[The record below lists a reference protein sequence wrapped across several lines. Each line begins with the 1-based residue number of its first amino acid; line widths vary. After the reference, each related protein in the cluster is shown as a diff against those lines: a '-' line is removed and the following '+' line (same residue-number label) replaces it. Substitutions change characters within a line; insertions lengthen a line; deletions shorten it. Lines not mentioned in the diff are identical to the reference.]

1 MLVTVLAFNS
11 FCNGPLDSLI
21 SNSEVL
27 RIDVAY
33 NHNVAL
39 QLAWVEASVFSL
51 SFFFFY
57 YIFYLYIT
65 FIIIITVV
73 LVSGCS

>member
-27 RIDVAY
+27 RIEVAY

-39 QLAWVEASVFSL
+39 QLAWVQASVFSL
-51 SFFFFY
+51 SFFFFLLY
-57 YIFYLYIT
+57 FFIYILH
-65 FIIIITVV
+65 
-73 LVSGCS
+73 L